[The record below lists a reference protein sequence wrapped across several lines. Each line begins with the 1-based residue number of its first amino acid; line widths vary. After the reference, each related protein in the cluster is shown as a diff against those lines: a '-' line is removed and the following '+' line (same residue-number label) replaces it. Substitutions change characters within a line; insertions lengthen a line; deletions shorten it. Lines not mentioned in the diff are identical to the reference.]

1 MIWIYDEKNL
11 KSHSSSSSINFF
23 QFLLSFTKIEYNIF
37 LLTSPSML
45 WNDNPLDDKRA
56 EKVEQVEKW
65 WDDGAGLER

>member
-1 MIWIYDEKNL
+1 
-11 KSHSSSSSINFF
+11 
-23 QFLLSFTKIEYNIF
+23 
-37 LLTSPSML
+37 ML